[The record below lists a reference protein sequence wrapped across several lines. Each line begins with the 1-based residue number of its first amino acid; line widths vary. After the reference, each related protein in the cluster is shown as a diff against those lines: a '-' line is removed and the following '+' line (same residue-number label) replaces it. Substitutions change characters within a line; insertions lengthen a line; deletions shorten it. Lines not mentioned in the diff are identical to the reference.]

1 MKRGDVVLVAPPGDF
16 AKPRPAV
23 VVQTD
28 CINDTHASILLCLI
42 TSHVVDAPLFR
53 LTVQPS
59 PANGLLK
66 ISQIQADKLYT
77 ARREKVGP
85 TIGRMDDTVMDRLG
99 RALAFVME
107 IG

>member
-1 MKRGDVVLVAPPGDF
+1 
-16 AKPRPAV
+16 V

-42 TSHVVDAPLFR
+42 TSHLADAPFFR

-66 ISQIQADKLYT
+66 VSQIQADKLYT

-85 TIGRMDDTVMDRLG
+85 AIGRMDDAGMDRLG

-107 IG
+107 LG